1 MLNQIL
7 SNYAELLN
15 IHMWIQAFSD
25 PSAIGLVISL
35 VLLECLLSTD
45 NALVLSTFVKPLSE
59 KDQKRALFYGL
70 WGAYLFRFIL
80 IGVGTYLIHFWF
92 IKVIGAIYLA
102 GLSLQFFYEKFVLK
116 ESNEQIDDEKTKGAL
131 VKIFGVFWAT
141 VISVELMDLVFS
153 IDSILAS
160 LAVSNEI
167 WIVML
172 GGLIGILC
180 MRGIATF
187 IIGLMDKV
195 PELETT
201 AYVLIFFIAIKM
213 ALTIF
218 DYEIPTSFFLS
229 FVTISFV
236 VTFYINYRKRKKK
249 LQIKYKK
256 V

>member
-7 SNYAELLN
+7 ANYAELLN
-15 IHMWIQAFSD
+15 IHMWIQAFSN

-59 KDQKRALFYGL
+59 KDQKKALFYGL
-70 WGAYLFRFIL
+70 WGAYIFRFLL

-92 IKVIGAIYLA
+92 IKVLGAVYLA
-102 GLSLQFFYEKFVLK
+102 TLSIQFFRKKYFLK
-116 ESNEQIDDEKTKGAL
+116 ESNDQIDEEKTHGSL
-131 VKIFGVFWAT
+131 TKIFGLFWAT
-141 VISVELMDLVFS
+141 VINVELMDLVFS

-180 MRGIATF
+180 MRGIATL
-187 IIGLMDKV
+187 IINLMDKV

-213 ALTIF
+213 ALTLF
-218 DYEIPTSFFLS
+218 EYEIPSSIFLS
-229 FVTISFV
+229 FVTISFLI
-236 VTFYINYRKRKKK
+236 TFFINYMKNRDKN
-249 LQIKYKK
+249 KK